1 MNFQYLLFRIFC
13 FRLAKEEEVVEART
27 KAEILEKENL
37 DIVTKLTMKEQEL
50 DRRTQEKVSKFVR
63 KFH

>member
-1 MNFQYLLFRIFC
+1 M
-13 FRLAKEEEVVEART
+13 

-50 DRRTQEKVSKFVR
+50 DRRTQEKVSEFVR
-63 KFH
+63 KFHSFQFILFYKRIPLLSVTLLHRKI